1 MTTKV
6 LHIIPDFGPGGAERM
21 SVHLMRDLSRRDFKV
36 AAISLF
42 GRMGTD
48 LEDLLAE
55 SKVPTWYLDKRPGP
69 DPKMVPRIARVLKA
83 FRPHV
88 IHTHRHALSYALL
101 PAFYYKVPV
110 IVHTVHSMAEY
121 DMAGNEIH
129 KKAARLIHRVAFKRR
144 VVPVAIA
151 REVAQSLTSVY
162 GVPEVSS
169 VPNGIP
175 VEAFGKPKVGRETW
189 RTREGFGQ
197 ENVLFVCLA
206 GLRPVK
212 NHSLLLEA
220 FSQGPASTDPRAHL
234 LLVGAGDLR
243 DELEKKAR
251 TLGLG
256 ARVSFMGLRADIP
269 EVLSAADVFV
279 LSSDWEGNPL
289 SVMEAMAA
297 GIPVISTA
305 VGGVPELVE
314 EGKSGLLVPRGDV
327 SALARAMSLLAKD
340 RELRGDMG
348 RAAYERAVQR
358 FDLRAMTEAYANLY
372 ESALAKKLVS
382 AERRRAG
389 L

>member
-1 MTTKV
+1 
-6 LHIIPDFGPGGAERM
+6 M
-21 SVHLMRDLSRRDFKV
+21 SVHLMRDLSRRGFEV

-42 GRMGTD
+42 GRAGTD
-48 LEDLLAE
+48 LEELLAE

-69 DPKMVPRIARVLKA
+69 DPRMVPRIARILKA

-101 PAFYYKVPV
+101 PAFYRKVPV
-110 IVHTVHSMAEY
+110 VVHTVHSMAEY
-121 DMAGNEIH
+121 DMAGSEIH
-129 KKAARLIHRVAFKRR
+129 KKAARLIHRVAYRRR

-151 REVAQSLTSVY
+151 DEVAKSLTCFY
-162 GVPEVSS
+162 GIGEVPS

-175 VEAFGKPKVGRETW
+175 VEAFGNPAVGRETW
-189 RTREGFGQ
+189 REREGFGR
-197 ENVLFVCLA
+197 EDVLFVCVA

-220 FSQGPASTDPRAHL
+220 FAQGPAAANPHTRL
-234 LLVGAGDLR
+234 LLVGEGELR
-243 DELEKKAR
+243 SELEEEVRA
-251 TLGLG
+251 LGLAG
-256 ARVSFMGLRADIP
+256 KVSLLGLRVDIP

-297 GIPVISTA
+297 GRPVISTA

-314 EGKSGLLVPRGDV
+314 EGKSSLLVPRGNV

-340 RELRGDMG
+340 QGLRMNMG
-348 RAAYERAVQR
+348 RAAYERAMER

-372 ESALAKKLVS
+372 ETALAKNRFLPNHDKRL
-382 AERRRAG
+382 G
-389 L
+389 KTI

>member
-6 LHIIPDFGPGGAERM
+6 LHVIPDFGAGGAERM

-42 GRMGTD
+42 GRMGTE
-48 LEDLLAE
+48 LEELLAE

-69 DPKMVPRIARVLKA
+69 DLRMVPRIARVLKA

-101 PAFYYKVPV
+101 PAFYYKVPL

-121 DMAGNEIH
+121 DMVGDEIH

-151 REVAQSLTSVY
+151 YEVAKSLTAVY
-162 GVPEVSS
+162 GVPDVSL

-175 VEAFGKPKVGRETW
+175 VEAFGNPKVGRKTW
-189 RTREGFGQ
+189 RKREGFGQ
-197 ENVLFVCLA
+197 EEVLFVCVA

-220 FSQGPASTDPRAHL
+220 FARGPAQTNPHARL
-234 LLVGAGDLR
+234 LLVGVGELR
-243 DELEKKAR
+243 DELEEKTRALE
-251 TLGLG
+251 LGG
-256 ARVSFMGLRADIP
+256 KVSFLGLRADIP
-269 EVLSAADVFV
+269 EVLGAADVFV

-289 SVMEAMAA
+289 SLMEAMAA
-297 GIPVISTA
+297 GKPVISTA
-305 VGGVPELVE
+305 VGGVPELAE
-314 EGKSGLLVPRGDV
+314 EGESGLLVPRGDV
-327 SALARAMSLLAKD
+327 RALGRAMSFLAKN
-340 RELRGDMG
+340 RERRLDLG
-348 RAAYERAVQR
+348 RAAYERAVER
-358 FDLRAMTEAYANLY
+358 FDLRAMTEAYASLY
-372 ESALAKKLVS
+372 ESALAKKRVS
-382 AERRRAG
+382 AEQRVG